1 MSPQIQDNDP
11 LVGAKVASNMRNIF
25 IRVYV
30 TGVFV
35 IDLTFFFAGIKRTKD
50 IRMLFDANVIRL
62 KIPSGTPTL
71 CSRWWEAFFLCWSLT
86 LVW

>member
-35 IDLTFFFAGIKRTKD
+35 IDLTFFFAGSTWQATK
-50 IRMLFDANVIRL
+50 IF
-62 KIPSGTPTL
+62 
-71 CSRWWEAFFLCWSLT
+71 
-86 LVW
+86 